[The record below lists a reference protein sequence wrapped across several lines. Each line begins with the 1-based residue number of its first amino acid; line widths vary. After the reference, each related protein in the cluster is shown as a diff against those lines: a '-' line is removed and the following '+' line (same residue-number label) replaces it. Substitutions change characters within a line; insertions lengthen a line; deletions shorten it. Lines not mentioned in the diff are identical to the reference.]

1 MTTSTTLLLILI
13 PNILFITISVYA
25 TNRIIKVKSKDL
37 VESLIEKINIE
48 NLNLDNCLSKEV
60 VNVYIDV
67 LANTND
73 WSLISYQL
81 VNKKLAISIWTANSI
96 TDREFHSIEGC
107 TLNILEVN
115 KSLTKYDKLLLDK
128 IVENYKN
135 RESKLITK
143 IFINM

>member
-1 MTTSTTLLLILI
+1 MTTSTTLLLIII